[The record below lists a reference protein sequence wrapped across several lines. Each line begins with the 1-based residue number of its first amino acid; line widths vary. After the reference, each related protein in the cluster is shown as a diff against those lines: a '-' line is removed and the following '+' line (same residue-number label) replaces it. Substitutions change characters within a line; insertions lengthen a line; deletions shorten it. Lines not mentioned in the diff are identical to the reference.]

1 MPPASQAISAPD
13 ILLPSAPDNTNRL
26 AVSVL
31 AAISFCHLLN
41 DMMQVLLPAMYPIL
55 KGGFNLDFAQIGLLT
70 LTYQVTASLLQ
81 PMIGLYTDRRP
92 QPYALPV
99 GMSFTL
105 GGLLILAL
113 APNYG
118 MLLAG
123 SALLGIG
130 SSIFHPEASRIA
142 RLSSGGRHGLAQ
154 SVFQVGGNFGQSLG
168 PLLAAFI
175 ILPRGQGSLAWF
187 GIVALVGIGILS
199 GLGNWYKNSGHAR
212 RKAQQAATRH
222 ASLTRGQV
230 QRAMTILISLVFS
243 KFFYLASITSY
254 YIFYLMQ
261 RFHLGAQTAQVYLF
275 VFLAAAA
282 AGTVIGGP
290 IGDRFGRKAVI
301 WGSILG
307 VLPFTLALPY
317 ANLPETIVLSV
328 FIGLILS
335 SAFSA
340 IIVFAQEIMPG
351 QVGMVSGLF
360 FGAAF
365 GMGGIGAAALGV
377 LADWTSITTVYR
389 VCAFLPLIGLLT
401 AFLPNLRPARAKA

>member
-1 MPPASQAISAPD
+1 LPPASQAISAPD

>member
-1 MPPASQAISAPD
+1 LPPASQAISAPD

-254 YIFYLMQ
+254 
-261 RFHLGAQTAQVYLF
+261 
-275 VFLAAAA
+275 
-282 AGTVIGGP
+282 
-290 IGDRFGRKAVI
+290 
-301 WGSILG
+301 
-307 VLPFTLALPY
+307 
-317 ANLPETIVLSV
+317 